1 MRFSLAPLAFAAAT
15 LLSGCA
21 GMAFGPNGAPMG
33 TLYTGAQTTSDV
45 SANNLGAKR
54 GESCAM
60 SILGLV
66 TTGDASVT
74 TAAKAGG
81 ITKVSHVDHE
91 TTNIIGVYAK
101 FCTQVVGD

>member
-1 MRFSLAPLAFAAAT
+1 MPNVELWLSLKFRCAA
-15 LLSGCA
+15 LPRCFRKL
-21 GMAFGPNGAPMG
+21 
-33 TLYTGAQTTSDV
+33 SDV

-54 GESCAM
+54 GESCVM